1 MLVKQVSVFLEN
13 KSGRLAEVSR
23 ILGEKNID
31 ISALSI
37 ADTTEY
43 GILRLIVNKPEVAV
57 EALKEN
63 GFSVRTT
70 EVIAICISDRPGGLA
85 EALDRLEQNQIGIE
99 YMYAFLGNNGLGKA
113 IVILRVEDTEKSIEI
128 LQNAGVDIMPSTE
141 IYRL

>member
-13 KSGRLAEVSR
+13 RSGRLAEVAR
-23 ILGEKNID
+23 VLGEKNID

-43 GILRLIVNKPEVAV
+43 GILRMIVNKPDEAV
-57 EALKEN
+57 EVLKEN

-70 EVIAICISDRPGGLA
+70 DVIAISVSDKPGGLA
-85 EALDRLEQNQIGIE
+85 KALNSLEKSQVGVE
-99 YMYAFLGNNGLGKA
+99 YMYAFLGNPVHGKA
-113 IVILRVEDTEKSIEI
+113 IVILRVEEAEKAIEAMK
-128 LQNAGVDIMPSTE
+128 NANVDIMPSKD